1 MNNYQPLF
9 MLLVG
14 GIITIIV
21 IAIHIFIIRW
31 ILRINAIIFYLEEQ
45 CEYLDKNNKELKSI
59 NENILI
65 LLNNK
70 K

>member
-9 MLLVG
+9 MLLIG
-14 GIITIIV
+14 GAITILV

-45 CEYLDKNNKELKSI
+45 CEYLDKNNKELKNI

>member
-45 CEYLDKNNKELKSI
+45 CEYLDKNNKELKNI